1 MPTPI
6 YDIKTRGRPGML
18 APTYQELQ
26 VDRNETVDTSLTRS
40 RHKRR
45 ARAAE
50 AGPDGRRDEPM
61 AKPPSSGVI
70 SP

>member
-1 MPTPI
+1 
-6 YDIKTRGRPGML
+6 ML

-26 VDRNETVDTSLTRS
+26 ADRNETVDTSLAWS

-50 AGPDGRRDEPM
+50 AGPDDRRDEPM
-61 AKPPSSGVI
+61 AKPTSSGVI

>member
-6 YDIKTRGRPGML
+6 YGIKSRGRPGML

-40 RHKRR
+40 RHN
-45 ARAAE
+45 ALCS
-50 AGPDGRRDEPM
+50 GRRSQ
-61 AKPPSSGVI
+61 A
-70 SP
+70 

>member
-6 YDIKTRGRPGML
+6 YGIKTRGRPGML

-61 AKPPSSGVI
+61 AKPTSSGVI